1 MLVIISAGLRGAFV
15 GGGGRPAMF
24 GGIADNPHGFC
35 HLPSPEGAVELTL
48 ENIEIKKPANT
59 KKKIS
64 LK

>member
-1 MLVIISAGLRGAFV
+1 
-15 GGGGRPAMF
+15 MF

-59 KKKIS
+59 KKMFS